1 MKLYIYTEF
10 DIPIPIVTIHV
21 HVNGITKYRY
31 RQVNNLAHGKS
42 L

>member
-1 MKLYIYTEF
+1 MKKLYIYTEI
-10 DIPIPIVTIHV
+10 DIPIPIVTI